1 MSRYLLIGIMGFIF
15 LTSCEDEESNE
26 NPNPVFFKLTDQNYY
41 ENDFIIYIHH
51 SENPQLD
58 ALAKVQVERGGQAV
72 FKETTISGG
81 PFVGINS
88 LEIDLS
94 SIENDFIV
102 TVVEVATSSD
112 SRGAIITN
120 WGVEK
125 GSKWTLIG
133 TEQTTDYGDSTSE
146 VMSSHVI
153 SPSLTSEIDAVFT
166 ETLGSALSLGSIEND
181 CDFTSG
187 EFNNMYGNPSLLN
200 DHNYVIGLEMNNGSK
215 ILGTSSVEWNN
226 CGQFQVENWYED
238 GFYDLD
244 IPYNLSMDDPAS
256 VLSMRTSNFEKTSD
270 GRIYYFM
277 DSNYNSSS
285 SISSSGI
292 VSLNTTDQLS
302 FAQNKYIRTYT
313 THYEPF
319 YRRSGTIYYGTYSG
333 EDVNI
338 RELTFNFDLES
349 EDGSISNIT
358 AEEDIDQLLF
368 SYDMDLDGTP
378 YYWHNYL
385 DPKNLTQMNLPKLDL
400 GLTNSL
406 SWYYYPQAFAYSAYE
421 GQNEVLEA
429 LREDHTFNTTNT
441 TYSYSYYGI
450 PWETGSRNN
459 STEYLESQDDQ
470 NSFDRL
476 YK

>member
-1 MSRYLLIGIMGFIF
+1 KMSRYLLIGIMGFIF

-181 CDFTSG
+181 CDFT
-187 EFNNMYGNPSLLN
+187 
-200 DHNYVIGLEMNNGSK
+200 
-215 ILGTSSVEWNN
+215 
-226 CGQFQVENWYED
+226 
-238 GFYDLD
+238 
-244 IPYNLSMDDPAS
+244 
-256 VLSMRTSNFEKTSD
+256 
-270 GRIYYFM
+270 
-277 DSNYNSSS
+277 
-285 SISSSGI
+285 
-292 VSLNTTDQLS
+292 
-302 FAQNKYIRTYT
+302 
-313 THYEPF
+313 
-319 YRRSGTIYYGTYSG
+319 
-333 EDVNI
+333 
-338 RELTFNFDLES
+338 
-349 EDGSISNIT
+349 
-358 AEEDIDQLLF
+358 
-368 SYDMDLDGTP
+368 
-378 YYWHNYL
+378 
-385 DPKNLTQMNLPKLDL
+385 
-400 GLTNSL
+400 
-406 SWYYYPQAFAYSAYE
+406 
-421 GQNEVLEA
+421 
-429 LREDHTFNTTNT
+429 
-441 TYSYSYYGI
+441 
-450 PWETGSRNN
+450 
-459 STEYLESQDDQ
+459 
-470 NSFDRL
+470 
-476 YK
+476 